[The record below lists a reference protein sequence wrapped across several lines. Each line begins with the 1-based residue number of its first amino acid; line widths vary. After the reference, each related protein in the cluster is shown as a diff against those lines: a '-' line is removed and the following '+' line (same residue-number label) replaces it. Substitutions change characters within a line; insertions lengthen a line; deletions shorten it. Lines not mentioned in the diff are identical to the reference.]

1 MRRLFTLLAAVLAAL
16 LVAACAQDV
25 DRKPAESAVTQFHHR
40 LDAGQF
46 ETIYDDAAPAFRNA
60 VRKDTFLALLAS
72 VHGTLG
78 AVKKADEKHWS
89 TKLGDSSAMLT
100 LQYTTAFNGGD
111 ADERFIWRL
120 EGDSV
125 QLAGYQVT
133 SKALDHN

>member
-1 MRRLFTLLAAVLAAL
+1 MRRLFIILAAL
-16 LVAACAQDV
+16 LLAACAQDV
-25 DRKPAESAVTQFHHR
+25 DRKPAESAVAQFHGR

-46 ETIYDDAAPAFRNA
+46 ETIYNDAAPAFRNA

-72 VHGTLG
+72 VHAKLG
-78 AVKKADEKHWS
+78 AVTATKEKRWS
-89 TKLGDSSAMLT
+89 TKLAHSSAMLT
-100 LQYTTAFNGGD
+100 LEYTTTFNAGK

-120 EGDSV
+120 EGDNV